1 VKQRNL
7 VMSRTKEKNRIL
19 KVYKLATGN
28 EIRQG
33 LLWYEVAN
41 YLASSIAEDLGV
53 SPKTA
58 IGVIAALSPNNQW
71 SKNLIDARV
80 LIEGFQNGLSQE
92 DTKVSTYHAMKAKAW
107 SILEDDLS
115 CHSSILTRLNG
126 RKIQSFYECISG
138 FNGSCC
144 IDGHARNIAYGER
157 VPLTDKQ
164 TNVGVKEYS
173 NLQES
178 YYRAAQ
184 KVVIDGTT
192 LKAHQMQAIT
202 WVAWRR
208 IHGIK

>member
-1 VKQRNL
+1 
-7 VMSRTKEKNRIL
+7 MSRTKEKNRIL
-19 KVYKLATGN
+19 KVYNLATDK

-41 YLASSIAEDLGV
+41 YLASGIAEELGV
-53 SPKTA
+53 SPKAAT
-58 IGVIAALSPNNQW
+58 GVIAALSTNNQW
-71 SKNLIDARV
+71 ARNLVDARN
-80 LIEGFQNGLSQE
+80 LIEGFQRGLNPDE
-92 DTKVSTYHAMKAKAW
+92 IKVSTYNAMKAKAW

-157 VPLTDKQ
+157 VSLTDKQ
-164 TNVGVKEYS
+164 TNIGVKEYS

>member
-1 VKQRNL
+1 
-7 VMSRTKEKNRIL
+7 MSRTKEKNRIL
-19 KVYKLATGN
+19 KVYNLATDK

-41 YLASSIAEDLGV
+41 YLASGIAEELGV
-53 SPKTA
+53 SPKAAT
-58 IGVIAALSPNNQW
+58 GVIAALSPNNQW
-71 SKNLIDARV
+71 ARNLVDARN
-80 LIEGFQNGLSQE
+80 LIEGFQRGLNPDE
-92 DTKVSTYHAMKAKAW
+92 IKVSTYNAMKSKAW

-157 VPLTDKQ
+157 VSLTDKQ
-164 TNVGVKEYS
+164 TNIGVKEYS